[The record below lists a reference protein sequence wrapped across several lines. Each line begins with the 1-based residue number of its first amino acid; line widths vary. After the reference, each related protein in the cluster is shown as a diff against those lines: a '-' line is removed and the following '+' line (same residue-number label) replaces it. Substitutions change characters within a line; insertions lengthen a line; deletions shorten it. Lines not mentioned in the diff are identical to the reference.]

1 MRIPGRKCEFNLCLL
16 NIDTKPSFLA
26 KLQAQKD
33 KRMNLC
39 LDFGNTNCKAALIE
53 NDNLLHQFNFTRTEA
68 LQAIEDILLTYRPEH
83 AILSSVISH
92 DGQITQ
98 LLETHCKKV
107 VVLSA
112 DTNLPFFNAYS
123 TPEQL
128 GVDRL
133 ALAAGALKAFP
144 GQNCLVISIG
154 TAITYNLVTSSK
166 YFRGGAISPGPRLR
180 FESLHT
186 QTDKLP
192 LLREEMGYA
201 PILGFDTASGIKSG
215 VVNGIIGE
223 MKYFIYK
230 YDKDFGDLN
239 VVLTGGYLPVFEN
252 KIKNQI
258 FADPNFLMKGLNLIL
273 NHNV

>member
-1 MRIPGRKCEFNLCLL
+1 
-16 NIDTKPSFLA
+16 
-26 KLQAQKD
+26 
-33 KRMNLC
+33 MNLC
-39 LDFGNTNCKAALIE
+39 LDFGNTNCKAALVE
-53 NDNLLHQFNFTRTEA
+53 QDNLLHQFSFTKAEA
-68 LQAIEDILLTYRPEH
+68 FQAIEDILLTYRPDH
-83 AILSSVISH
+83 AILSSVIRH
-92 DGQITQ
+92 DEQITQ
-98 LLETHCKKV
+98 LLESHCKKV
-107 VVLSA
+107 IILNEK
-112 DTNLPFFNAYS
+112 TNLPFFNAYG

-133 ALAAGALKAFP
+133 ALAAGALKVFP
-144 GQNCLVISIG
+144 GENCLVISVG
-154 TAITYNLVTSSK
+154 TAITYNYITNSK

-201 PILGFDTASGIKSG
+201 PVLGFDTASGIKSG
-215 VVNGIIGE
+215 VINGIIGE

-230 YDKDFGDLN
+230 YGKDLGEMN